1 MREPSS
7 GDANRSHAVRPHT
20 ADVIIEAY
28 GQTRVDCLAEAVA
41 ALAEVYAER
50 PSDTDSDADSDPHPA
65 PYERVRV
72 AVGADDALGRLLEEA
87 LLLLDS
93 RGLVCFGAEL
103 SDIGDE
109 VVGDLLALD
118 VAAVEVTGSAP
129 KGVADPEL
137 EHIDGGGHVWHAR
150 AIIDV

>member
-1 MREPSS
+1 MI
-7 GDANRSHAVRPHT
+7 RPHT

-28 GQTRVDCLAEAVA
+28 GSTRVDCLAEAVA

-50 PSDTDSDADSDPHPA
+50 PSATDSGADSDADSGPRPGR
-65 PYERVRV
+65 YERVRV
-72 AVGADDALGRLLEEA
+72 AVDPDDALGRLLEET

-103 SDIGDE
+103 SDTGDE
-109 VVGDLLALD
+109 VVGDLLAMD
-118 VAAVEVTGSAP
+118 VAAVEVTGSVP
-129 KGVADPEL
+129 KGVADPVL
-137 EHIDGGGHVWHAR
+137 EHIDGGGHVWHAH